1 MFYAPNKKKKK
12 KKWEKKKWEKEKKE
26 KPPAG
31 QVGDS
36 QPSKVPLSDP
46 WGFRQFCIIKA
57 LTNLGNGY
65 ARVIVLL
72 ILLLV

>member
-1 MFYAPNKKKKK
+1 MPLTKKKKK
-12 KKWEKKKWEKEKKE
+12 MRKKKNEKKKKKE

-46 WGFRQFCIIKA
+46 WVSGSFA
-57 LTNLGNGY
+57 
-65 ARVIVLL
+65 
-72 ILLLV
+72 